1 MNQGE
6 KTLDD
11 PNGSYEK
18 KAEIH
23 KALGH
28 PVRLEIALA
37 LAEKPWCVCDL
48 AQELGLRQPYLSQQ
62 LAYLRRAGIIHGE
75 KEGLHVKCNLELRG
89 IEILLEILNKMDL
102 NQ

>member
-1 MNQGE
+1 MNSLNE
-6 KTLDD
+6 I
-11 PNGSYEK
+11 NRSYEK
-18 KAEIH
+18 EAEIL

-28 PVRLEIALA
+28 PVRLQIVLA

-62 LAYLRRAGIIHGE
+62 LAYLRRTGIVYGE
-75 KEGLHVKCNLELRG
+75 KDGLQVEYSLELWG
-89 IEILLEILNKMDL
+89 IEILLEIINKMDF